1 MKKVFLGGTVN
12 GSDWREKLIPQ
23 LQKNKIS
30 YFNPVVKEWKPED
43 QLEEIKQRETC
54 DFVLYVITKEMTGF
68 YAIAEVVDDSNKRP
82 AETIFCYLTEGFTAH
97 QIKSLEAIA
106 KMVKENGAQV
116 FMSLTD
122 VAEYLNTN
130 SENSNQLIEQQ
141 ETSSSL
147 FCCF

>member
-1 MKKVFLGGTVN
+1 
-12 GSDWREKLIPQ
+12 
-23 LQKNKIS
+23 
-30 YFNPVVKEWKPED
+30 
-43 QLEEIKQRETC
+43 
-54 DFVLYVITKEMTGF
+54 MTGF

-82 AETIFCYLTEGFTAH
+82 AKTVFCYLTEGFTAH

-122 VAEYLNTN
+122 VAEYLNTH
-130 SENSNQLIEQQ
+130 SENNNQLIEQQ
-141 ETSSSL
+141 ETNSSL